1 VKNLSNKEKDY
12 ERVLVTPNNQ
22 GIHYATGDYFHLQI
36 GGSRGWE
43 DEVMKKAT
51 FVERWLAEEDSSVLQ
66 LIPYVMLISQEKKI
80 FSYARKGGGEKG
92 LEGKRSV
99 GVGGHINTLD
109 KVLDN
114 EENVSWETVQ
124 KAAAR
129 EVSEE
134 VYIDKDYVEKNLK
147 QIGTIYTPSDNGNK
161 MRLTGP
167 KVGEVHLG
175 IVYTLKVADVVNIK
189 EDCLIKPKY
198 IVSPRNVNVYERWS
212 QVILSRLSE
221 IKPTL

>member
-1 VKNLSNKEKDY
+1 MSNKEKEY
-12 ERVLVTPNNQ
+12 ESVLVTPNKQ
-22 GIHYATGDYFHLQI
+22 GIHYATGDYFHLQLD
-36 GGSRGWE
+36 GSRGWE
-43 DEVMKKAT
+43 DEVMREAT
-51 FVERWLAEEDSSVLQ
+51 FVERWLAEEDPSVLQ
-66 LIPYVMLISQEKKI
+66 LIPYVMLISQDKKI

-109 KVLDN
+109 KVLDSQ
-114 EENVSWETVQ
+114 ENVSWETVQ
-124 KAAAR
+124 EAAAR

-134 VYIDKDYVEKNLK
+134 VYIDKEYVKNNLR

-161 MRLTGP
+161 LRLTGP

-198 IVSPRNVNVYERWS
+198 IGTPKNVSAYERWS

-221 IKPTL
+221 IKQNL

>member
-1 VKNLSNKEKDY
+1 MIS
-12 ERVLVTPNNQ
+12 
-22 GIHYATGDYFHLQI
+22 
-36 GGSRGWE
+36 
-43 DEVMKKAT
+43 KAT
-51 FVERWLAEEDSSVLQ
+51 FVERWLAEEDASVLQ
-66 LIPYVMLISQEKKI
+66 IIPYVMLISQDKKI

-109 KVLDN
+109 ILLDSQ
-114 EENVSWETVQ
+114 EKVSWETVQ
-124 KAAAR
+124 EAAAR

-134 VYIDKDYVEKNLK
+134 VYIDKEYVKNNLR

-161 MRLTGP
+161 LRLTGP

-175 IVYTLKVADVVNIK
+175 IVYTLKVADVVNIR

-198 IVSPRNVNVYERWS
+198 IVSPRNVNAYERWS
-212 QVILSRLSE
+212 QMILSRLTE
-221 IKPTL
+221 IKPNL